1 MASAERFDPW
11 GHVLID
17 YRELFKVFGV
27 EPINDLL
34 EKLKEFGPVH
44 KLYRRGIVFAH
55 RDFDKILEALK
66 KGEKVAIVTGFM
78 PSGPFHFGHKMVA
91 DQIMY
96 LQSLGARTFIVIAD
110 AEAYAVRG
118 LPRSKIIEYAK
129 IYVANLI
136 ALGVDPDKTTFYMQ
150 TSYEEPYYRLIQMAS
165 AKVTMAEMEAIYGDL
180 EPGKIMAAFTQV
192 ADILHPQLDEF
203 GGYKHVVVP
212 VGPDQDPHIRLTRD
226 IAERL
231 NSEVGTSK
239 PAATYHRLM
248 RGIDGSGKMSSS
260 RPESYISLNDPID
273 VAVKKLRNAF
283 TGGRATAEEQ
293 RRLGGE
299 PEKCPIYELYLYHL
313 ADDELLSRIFID
325 CKAGRLLCGE
335 DKLIAVKL
343 LREFLEE
350 HQKRFKEVYDTVED
364 YIRLPSF

>member
-1 MASAERFDPW
+1 MERAERFDPW
-11 GHVLID
+11 GHVLVD
-17 YRELFKVFGV
+17 YRKLFTVFGV
-27 EPINDLL
+27 KPVRDLIDR
-34 EKLKEFGPVH
+34 LKELGPVD

-55 RDFDKILEALK
+55 RDFDKIVDALK
-66 KGEKVAIVTGFM
+66 RGEKVAVVTGFM

-91 DQIMY
+91 DQIIY
-96 LQSLGARTFIVIAD
+96 LQRLGAKPFIVIAD

-118 LPRSKIIEYAK
+118 LPRRKVIEYAK

-136 ALGVDPDKTTFYMQ
+136 ALGVDPDKATFYMQ
-150 TSYEEPYYRLIQMAS
+150 TNYEPPYYRLLQMAS

-180 EPGKIMAAFTQV
+180 EPGKIIAALTQV
-192 ADILHPQLDEF
+192 ADILHPQLDDF
-203 GGYKHVVVP
+203 GGYRYVVVP

-231 NSEVGTSK
+231 SGELGTTK

-260 RPESYISLNDPID
+260 RPESYISLNDPVD

-293 RRLGGE
+293 RRLGGV
-299 PEKCPIYELYLYHL
+299 PENCSVYEMYLYHL
-313 ADDELLSRIFID
+313 ADDSLLSRVFSD

-335 DKLIAVKL
+335 DKLIATRL
-343 LREFLEE
+343 LRGFLEE
-350 HQKRFKEVYDTVED
+350 HQRRFREVYETVED
-364 YIRLPSF
+364 YIKLPPF